1 MSLEAVSNSTF
12 LAIARRF
19 AVRDLEQALAL

>member
-12 LAIARRF
+12 LAIERWF